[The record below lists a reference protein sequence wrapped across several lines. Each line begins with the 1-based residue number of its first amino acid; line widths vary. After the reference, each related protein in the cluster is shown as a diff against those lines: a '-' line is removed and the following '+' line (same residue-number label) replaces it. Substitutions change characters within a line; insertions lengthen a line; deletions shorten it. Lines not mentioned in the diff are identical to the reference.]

1 MSHVDIEGEIFDM
14 DDLRCCEVEDLFGTD
29 NEEVE
34 CQDINE
40 DDIKV
45 KLDKSTTVLVTK
57 LNIKNEEELCMKA
70 ITVPN
75 TVSMLNNPTIFIG
88 DSGIY
93 THSTRYGQD

>member
-88 DSGIY
+88 DSDIY